1 MGHYDNDNNIQ
12 YITTTIGYGDISAGT
27 SDERLVACFA
37 MCTGCALFAWITS
50 QITHRLPSITLAR
63 ARARSLSLSLSLP
76 LSRSL
81 AARK

>member
-37 MCTGCALFAWITS
+37 MCTGCD
-50 QITHRLPSITLAR
+50 
-63 ARARSLSLSLSLP
+63 
-76 LSRSL
+76 
-81 AARK
+81 